1 MEEQRVHSVP
11 TCGVFGGSNTWTEEA
26 KVELLSL
33 LLLLLWWFFKGSSS
47 LLDEP
52 MS

>member
-1 MEEQRVHSVP
+1 MEEQRVHSVL
-11 TCGVFGGSNTWTEEA
+11 TRGVFGGSNTWIEEA
-26 KVELLSL
+26 KVELLC
-33 LLLLLWWFFKGSSS
+33 FFLKKGSSS